1 MFSWYKKPS
10 FKDRVAGVRKA
21 FFMSGKRILLVDYD
35 PKSLNHTR
43 EVLEGAGF
51 AVSTCGDGLTAL
63 DQFKSLSPDLV
74 LLSAMLPKMHG
85 FEVCSNIR
93 KMPGGEKTP
102 VVLIT
107 DVYKGKRY
115 RVDAI
120 NKYGATEYIEKPIEE
135 LGIFAKVTTTKRV
148 YTVAKKLGLSLC
160 PEEVGPQL
168 RIEYK
173 DQPDGETL
181 FIAMEPV
188 LISSGYEKMFDV
200 KCQGGKKW
208 LGFTSGSS
216 NYTWRPFDRFVFV
229 IQ

>member
-1 MFSWYKKPS
+1 MSIKKWPVWRTVELGMYKNAVEMIIAIQNREIFVS
-10 FKDRVAGVRKA
+10 DVGIE
-21 FFMSGKRILLVDYD
+21 M
-35 PKSLNHTR
+35 LNNIPYLDSR
-43 EVLEGAGF
+43 QKLCLAVLS
-51 AVSTCGDGLTAL
+51 V
-63 DQFKSLSPDLV
+63 
-74 LLSAMLPKMHG
+74 
-85 FEVCSNIR
+85 
-93 KMPGGEKTP
+93 
-102 VVLIT
+102 
-107 DVYKGKRY
+107 
-115 RVDAI
+115 
-120 NKYGATEYIEKPIEE
+120 EE